1 MATVGRQDFDK
12 AKGRKLFNDFEPFQ
26 RVMNAPFNLSG
37 RPRALSVDSQSIL
50 QREITPA
57 ELALAIA
64 SIKNPETSAGRS
76 NVPRRPRRNSFTPSL
91 PAIAEDEDEDI
102 LEFIHAL
109 FN

>member
-50 QREITPA
+50 QRESH